1 MNLADKCRTVA
12 AFHGN
17 VNLSVYAQHVDE
29 VVRLQR
35 AALLEA
41 ADRLEQLEAEAAR
54 LRADAATVDDAGR
67 VAGVV
72 PVPPPG
78 EEPCRK

>member
-1 MNLADKCRTVA
+1 MDALPDKLRTVA
-12 AFHGN
+12 AYHGN
-17 VNLSVYAQHVDE
+17 LNLSVHCQHVDE

-54 LRADAATVDDAGR
+54 LQAEASRLDG
-67 VAGVV
+67 
-72 PVPPPG
+72 
-78 EEPCRK
+78 

>member
-12 AFHGN
+12 AYHGSTT
-17 VNLSVYAQHVDE
+17 LAAHAQHLDD
-29 VVRLQR
+29 VVHIQR

-41 ADRLEQLEAEAAR
+41 ADRLEQLEAAR
-54 LRADAATVDDAGR
+54 LRADAATVDDVGR

-78 EEPCRK
+78 EDPCRK

>member
-12 AFHGN
+12 AYHGS
-17 VNLSVYAQHVDE
+17 VNLSVHAQHVDE

-41 ADRLEQLEAEAAR
+41 ADRLEQLEAAR

-78 EEPCRK
+78 EDPCRK